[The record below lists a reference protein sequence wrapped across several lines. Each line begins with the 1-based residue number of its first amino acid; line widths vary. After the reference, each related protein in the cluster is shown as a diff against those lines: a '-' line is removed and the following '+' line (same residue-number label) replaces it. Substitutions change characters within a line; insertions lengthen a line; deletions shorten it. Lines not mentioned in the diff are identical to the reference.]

1 MTRTKASPEGFI
13 QESLDNE
20 DVAATEVSSRLQVT
34 RTKASPEGSIQES

>member
-20 DVAATEVSSRLQVT
+20 DVAATEVSKAVLRSRSRVSFL
-34 RTKASPEGSIQES
+34 PEPV